1 MRMRWPFWLTN
12 YLTLSPSRW
21 LVTAANVQ
29 MRSHLGRR
37 RVLKLGAGVR
47 LMANVMVMLQAWFL
61 MYLERFGELFPAS
74 WANLALV
81 SGSIH
86 RFEAHLSGPGRAK
99 THI

>member
-1 MRMRWPFWLTN
+1 M
-12 YLTLSPSRW
+12 
-21 LVTAANVQ
+21 
-29 MRSHLGRR
+29 
-37 RVLKLGAGVR
+37 R
-47 LMANVMVMLQAWFL
+47 LMANVMVMPQAWFL